1 MTIAIAVQVHDGV
14 VLASDSASTLIDTAT
29 GASNGIVNV
38 YNNANKI
45 FNLVKGL
52 PIGAVTYGSG
62 SIGTSSIS
70 TLAKDLRRRFSGK
83 DKSHTDWHLNPDAY
97 TIEEVAIKARE
108 FLYEE
113 TYKALPGPVP
123 GMYTGF
129 LVVGYSSGAGLSEGW
144 LVELR
149 ENDSPAPVKVIAQGD
164 AKIQC
169 GGDPEVFSRLV
180 LGHSLKLRDA
190 LVEGG
195 VPESNV
201 DTVLAGLRAK
211 MHIGL
216 VEHPMPIQ
224 DAIEL
229 AEFLVN
235 TTSTFTRFKRGA
247 ATVGGPVESAAI
259 TKHEG
264 FKWVRRKHY
273 FNNTLNPGGLHDEA
287 E

>member
-14 VLASDSASTLIDTAT
+14 VLASDSASTLIDSTL
-29 GASNGIVNV
+29 NPPDNIINV

-52 PIGAVTYGSG
+52 PIGAVTYGAG

-70 TLAKDLRRRFSGK
+70 TLAKDLRRRLSGK
-83 DKSHTDWHLNPDAY
+83 DKDHMDWHLNPDSY
-97 TIEEVAIKARE
+97 TIKEVAERAQK
-108 FLYEE
+108 FLFEE
-113 TYKALPGPVP
+113 TFKGLPSPNP
-123 GMYTGF
+123 AMFLGF
-129 LVVGYSSGAGLSEGW
+129 LVVGYSAGASLSEGW
-144 LVELR
+144 LVEIKDG
-149 ENDSPAPVKVIAQGD
+149 ESPSAVPVIAQGE
-164 AKIQC
+164 AKLQC
-169 GGDPEVFSRLV
+169 GGEPEVFSRLV

-190 LVEGG
+190 LVKGG
-195 VPESNV
+195 VDKANV
-201 DTVLAGLRAK
+201 DNVINGLRAE

-224 DAIEL
+224 DAIDL
-229 AEFLVN
+229 AEFLVT

-247 ATVGGPVESAAI
+247 ATVGGPIESAAI

-273 FNNTLNPGGLHDEA
+273 FNSTLNPGGLDDQAH
-287 E
+287 